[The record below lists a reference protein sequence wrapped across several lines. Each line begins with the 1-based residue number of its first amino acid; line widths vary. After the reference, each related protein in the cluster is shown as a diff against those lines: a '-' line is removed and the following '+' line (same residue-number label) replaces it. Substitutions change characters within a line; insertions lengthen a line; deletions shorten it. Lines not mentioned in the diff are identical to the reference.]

1 MYNST
6 LNSLTQKLR
15 GKADLDEIRN
25 FSKLVNKRLEE
36 LNKKNELKINQ
47 LNMDELNDFNKL
59 LQISDYILCLHEEK
73 KDLHSILKK
82 FVDII
87 NESIDSIE
95 AVDDKTNELIIEADS
110 TINKLK
116 NHQNNIDRPLLDNRS

>member
-1 MYNST
+1 MYDST
-6 LNSLTQKLR
+6 LNSLTKKLR
-15 GKADLDEIRN
+15 GKTDLGEIRN

-36 LNKKNELKINQ
+36 LDKKNKLKINQ
-47 LNMDELNDFNKL
+47 LNIDELNDFNKL
-59 LQISDYILCLHEEK
+59 LQIADYILCLHEEK

-116 NHQNNIDRPLLDNRS
+116 NHQNNMDGSLLDNRS

>member
-1 MYNST
+1 MYDST

-47 LNMDELNDFNKL
+47 LNIDELNDFNKL
-59 LQISDYILCLHEEK
+59 LQIADYILCLHEEK

-95 AVDDKTNELIIEADS
+95 VVDDKTNELIIEADS

-116 NHQNNIDRPLLDNRS
+116 NHQNSMDGPLLDNRS

>member
-1 MYNST
+1 MYDFT

-15 GKADLDEIRN
+15 GKADLDEVRN

-36 LNKKNELKINQ
+36 LDKKNKLKINQ
-47 LNMDELNDFNKL
+47 LNIDELNDFNKL
-59 LQISDYILCLHEEK
+59 LQIADYILCLHEEK

-95 AVDDKTNELIIEADS
+95 VVDDKTNELIIEADS

-116 NHQNNIDRPLLDNRS
+116 NHQNNMDGSLLDNKS

>member
-1 MYNST
+1 MYDFT

-15 GKADLDEIRN
+15 GKADLDEVRN

-47 LNMDELNDFNKL
+47 LNIDELNDFNKL
-59 LQISDYILCLHEEK
+59 LQIADYILCLHEEK

-95 AVDDKTNELIIEADS
+95 VVDDKTNELIIEADS

-116 NHQNNIDRPLLDNRS
+116 NHQNNMDRPLLDNSS

>member
-1 MYNST
+1 MHDYT
-6 LNSLTQKLR
+6 LDSLTKKLR

-25 FSKLVNKRLEE
+25 FSRLVNKRLEE
-36 LNKKNELKINQ
+36 LNRKNELKINQ
-47 LNMDELNDFNKL
+47 LNTDELNDFSKL
-59 LQISDYILCLHEEK
+59 LQIADYILCLHEEK

-95 AVDDKTNELIIEADS
+95 VVDDKTSELIIEADS

-116 NHQNNIDRPLLDNRS
+116 NHQNNMDRPLLDNSS

>member
-1 MYNST
+1 MS
-6 LNSLTQKLR
+6 SLTKKLR
-15 GKADLDEIRN
+15 GKADLDEIRS

-47 LNMDELNDFNKL
+47 LNIDELNDFNKL

-95 AVDDKTNELIIEADS
+95 VVDDKTNELIIEADS

-116 NHQNNIDRPLLDNRS
+116 NHQNSMDGPLLDNRS

>member
-47 LNMDELNDFNKL
+47 LNIDELNDFNKL
-59 LQISDYILCLHEEK
+59 LQIADYILCLHEEK

-87 NESIDSIE
+87 NESIGSIE
-95 AVDDKTNELIIEADS
+95 VVDDKTNELIIQADS

-116 NHQNNIDRPLLDNRS
+116 NHQNNMDRPLLDNSS

>member
-1 MYNST
+1 MYDFT

-47 LNMDELNDFNKL
+47 LNIDELNDFNKL
-59 LQISDYILCLHEEK
+59 LQIADYILCLHEEK

-95 AVDDKTNELIIEADS
+95 VVDDKTNELIIEADS

-116 NHQNNIDRPLLDNRS
+116 NHQNSMDGPLLDNRS